1 MTELS
6 AESDGRAPVAVE
18 PKASPYLYLS
28 DDRPIYLAGTTGPSW
43 RIRRGVVRLS
53 RPSPDGN
60 TPVFAG
66 IARTGEILGSEV
78 QLFGSYTC
86 DAYPIGEVELE
97 AWLQAD
103 TRSLLGT
110 IAAAERRTAEAISL
124 RAGEAMDRIRRLF
137 VILSGET
144 SQEASPVFIPR
155 LKDMAD
161 ITGLTQETVSRVVS
175 QLRRRGIL
183 TRQDRSH
190 GVIVLNALKTLPL
203 QPSLCLKHR

>member
-1 MTELS
+1 MTTLS
-6 AESDGRAPVAVE
+6 AESDGRASIAATHN
-18 PKASPYLYLS
+18 ASPYLHLS

-53 RPSPDGN
+53 RPSPDSD

-66 IARTGEILGSEV
+66 IARAGDILGSEV
-78 QLFGSYTC
+78 QLFGTYAC
-86 DAYPIGEVELE
+86 DAHPIGEVELE

-103 TRSLLGT
+103 TRSLLRT

-144 SQEASPVFIPR
+144 AQETIPVFIPC
-155 LKDMAD
+155 LKDMAN
-161 ITGLTQETVSRVVS
+161 ITGLTQETVSRVIS
-175 QLRRRGIL
+175 QLRRLGIL
-183 TRQDRSH
+183 TRLDRSH
-190 GVIVLNALKTLPL
+190 GVIVLNAFSKLPL
-203 QPSLCLKHR
+203 QAS

>member
-1 MTELS
+1 MTTLS
-6 AESDGRAPVAVE
+6 AESDGRASIAATHN
-18 PKASPYLYLS
+18 ASPYLHLS

-53 RPSPDGN
+53 HPSPDGN

-66 IARTGEILGSEV
+66 IARAGDILGSEI
-78 QLFGSYTC
+78 QLFGTYTC

-103 TRSLLGT
+103 TRSLLRT
-110 IAAAERRTAEAISL
+110 IAAAERRTVEAISL

-144 SQEASPVFIPR
+144 AQETIPVFIPC

-175 QLRRRGIL
+175 QLRRLGIL
-183 TRQDRSH
+183 TRQGRSH
-190 GVIVLNALKTLPL
+190 GVIVMNALKKLPL
-203 QPSLCLKHR
+203 QAS